1 MNVHVSEGKAV
12 SQGAVEYEK
21 LGAGTANG
29 QGGPDVSIIVP
40 CYNESA
46 NVRPLVEMLR
56 KVLDGRRWEVIFVDD
71 NSPDGTS
78 DVVRAL
84 AQEDSHVRGLCRIGR
99 RGLSSA
105 VIEGALSSSAQVVA
119 VMDGDLQHDESR
131 LPALIDAVAGGG
143 CDLAVGSRHVE
154 GGSNQGLANAWRH
167 ALSDGGIWLA
177 QRFMPVRLTDPM
189 SGFFAIRQDRFRQI
203 APFLAATGFKILLDL
218 VLSSPSPLKVQEIP
232 CGFRAR
238 VAGES
243 KLDVVV
249 MLQFGALLVDKLC
262 HGLVPLRFIAFC
274 GVGFAG
280 VLTNLLIMRL
290 ALLAGAD
297 FSFAQGVGTVVAMI
311 VNFFLDNTVTYRD
324 RRLKGAR
331 AARGLLLFILV
342 CSVGAV
348 ANIGIARLLYDQG
361 HMITEASVAGAIMA
375 AVWNYA
381 MSSTIVWRP

>member
-78 DVVRAL
+78 DVVRAF

-218 VLSSPSPLKVQEIP
+218 VLSSPTPLKVQEIP

-280 VLTNLLIMRL
+280 VLTNLVIMRL

-297 FSFAQGVGTVVAMI
+297 FSLAQGVGTVVAMI

-331 AARGLLLFILV
+331 AARGLLLFVLV

>member
-1 MNVHVSEGKAV
+1 MNVRVSEGKAV
-12 SQGAVEYEK
+12 SQGVGEYEK

-280 VLTNLLIMRL
+280 VLTNLVIMRL

-297 FSFAQGVGTVVAMI
+297 FSLAQGVGTVVAMI

>member
-12 SQGAVEYEK
+12 SQGVGEYEK

-84 AQEDSHVRGLCRIGR
+84 AQEDSRVRGLCRIGR

-189 SGFFAIRQDRFRQI
+189 SGFFCHQ
-203 APFLAATGFKILLDL
+203 
-218 VLSSPSPLKVQEIP
+218 
-232 CGFRAR
+232 
-238 VAGES
+238 AG
-243 KLDVVV
+243 
-249 MLQFGALLVDKLC
+249 
-262 HGLVPLRFIAFC
+262 
-274 GVGFAG
+274 
-280 VLTNLLIMRL
+280 
-290 ALLAGAD
+290 
-297 FSFAQGVGTVVAMI
+297 
-311 VNFFLDNTVTYRD
+311 
-324 RRLKGAR
+324 
-331 AARGLLLFILV
+331 
-342 CSVGAV
+342 
-348 ANIGIARLLYDQG
+348 
-361 HMITEASVAGAIMA
+361 
-375 AVWNYA
+375 
-381 MSSTIVWRP
+381 

>member
-1 MNVHVSEGKAV
+1 MNVRVSEGKAV
-12 SQGAVEYEK
+12 SQGVGEYEK

-84 AQEDSHVRGLCRIGR
+84 AQEDSRVRGLCRIGR

-218 VLSSPSPLKVQEIP
+218 VLSSPTPLKVQEIP

-280 VLTNLLIMRL
+280 VLTNLVIMRL

-297 FSFAQGVGTVVAMI
+297 FSLAQGVGTVVAMI

-331 AARGLLLFILV
+331 AARGLLLFVLV

>member
-1 MNVHVSEGKAV
+1 MNVRVSEGKAV
-12 SQGAVEYEK
+12 SQGVGEYEK

-84 AQEDSHVRGLCRIGR
+84 AQEDSRVRGLCRIGR

-218 VLSSPSPLKVQEIP
+218 VLSSPTPLKVQEIP

>member
-12 SQGAVEYEK
+12 SQGAVKYEK

-84 AQEDSHVRGLCRIGR
+84 AQEDSRVRGLCRIGR

-218 VLSSPSPLKVQEIP
+218 VLSSPTPLKVQEIP

-280 VLTNLLIMRL
+280 VLTNLVIMRL

-297 FSFAQGVGTVVAMI
+297 FSLAQGVGTVVAMI

-331 AARGLLLFILV
+331 AARGLLLFVLV

>member
-1 MNVHVSEGKAV
+1 MNVRVSEDKAV
-12 SQGAVEYEK
+12 SDSATEHERPGAAK
-21 LGAGTANG
+21 ADG

-40 CYNESA
+40 CYNERA

-84 AQEDSHVRGLCRIGR
+84 AQEDRRVRGLCRIGR

-131 LPALIDAVAGGG
+131 LPALIDAVAGGR

-189 SGFFAIRQDRFRQI
+189 SGFFAIRQDRFQQI

-218 VLSSPSPLKVQEIP
+218 VLSSPRPLKVQEIP

-262 HGLVPLRFIAFC
+262 RGLVPLRFIAFC
-274 GVGFAG
+274 GVGLAG
-280 VLTNLLIMRL
+280 VLTNLVIMRL
-290 ALLAGAD
+290 ALLCGAD
-297 FSFAQGVGTVVAMI
+297 FSLAQGVGTVVAMI

-324 RRLKGAR
+324 RRLKGVR
-331 AARGLLLFILV
+331 AARGLLLFMLV
-342 CSVGAV
+342 CSVGAI

-361 HMITEASVAGAIMA
+361 HMLTEASVAGAIMA

>member
-1 MNVHVSEGKAV
+1 MEHEKPETAKADR
-12 SQGAVEYEK
+12 
-21 LGAGTANG
+21 

-84 AQEDSHVRGLCRIGR
+84 AQEDSRVRGLCRIGR

-218 VLSSPSPLKVQEIP
+218 VLSSPTPLKVQEIP

-280 VLTNLLIMRL
+280 VLTNLVIMRL

-297 FSFAQGVGTVVAMI
+297 FSLAQGVGTVVAMI

-331 AARGLLLFILV
+331 AARGLLLFMLV

>member
-1 MNVHVSEGKAV
+1 
-12 SQGAVEYEK
+12 
-21 LGAGTANG
+21 
-29 QGGPDVSIIVP
+29 
-40 CYNESA
+40 
-46 NVRPLVEMLR
+46 MLR

-84 AQEDSHVRGLCRIGR
+84 AQEDSRVRGLCRIGR

-177 QRFMPVRLTDPM
+177 QRFMPARLTDPM

-218 VLSSPSPLKVQEIP
+218 VLSSPTPLKVQEIP

-280 VLTNLLIMRL
+280 VLTNLVIMRL

-297 FSFAQGVGTVVAMI
+297 FSLAQGVGTVVAMI

-331 AARGLLLFILV
+331 AARGLLLFMLV

>member
-1 MNVHVSEGKAV
+1 MSEGKEA
-12 SQGAVEYEK
+12 SQGVVEHEK
-21 LGAGTANG
+21 PETAKADR

-84 AQEDSHVRGLCRIGR
+84 AQEDSRVRGLCRIGR

-218 VLSSPSPLKVQEIP
+218 VLSSPTPLKVQEIP

-280 VLTNLLIMRL
+280 VLTNLVIMRL

-297 FSFAQGVGTVVAMI
+297 FSLAQGVGTVVAMI

-331 AARGLLLFILV
+331 AARGLLLFMLV

>member
-1 MNVHVSEGKAV
+1 MNESTDTMLSPIVMNNETH
-12 SQGAVEYEK
+12 
-21 LGAGTANG
+21 GAGVAEVNE
-29 QGGPDVSIIVP
+29 GPDVSIVVP

-46 NVRPLVEMLR
+46 NVRPLVDMLR
-56 KVLDGRRWEVIFVDD
+56 RVLEGRRWEVIFVDD

-84 AQEDSHVRGLCRIGR
+84 AQEDSRVRGLCRIGR

-177 QRFMPVRLTDPM
+177 QRFLPVRLTDPM
-189 SGFFAIRQDRFRQI
+189 SGFFAIRQDRFVQI

-218 VLSSPSPLKVQEIP
+218 VLSSPKPLKVQEIP

-262 HGLVPLRFIAFC
+262 HGLLPLRFIAFC
-274 GVGFAG
+274 GVGLAG
-280 VLTNLLIMRL
+280 VLTNLVIMQL
-290 ALLAGAD
+290 ALLGGAG
-297 FSFAQGVGTVVAMI
+297 FSVAQGVGTVVAMI
-311 VNFFLDNTVTYRD
+311 VNFFLDNTITYRD

-331 AARGLLLFILV
+331 AVRGLLLFLLV
-342 CSVGAV
+342 CSVGAI
-348 ANIGIARLLYDQG
+348 ANIGIAQMLYDQG
-361 HMITEASVAGAIMA
+361 RMITEASVAGAIMA

>member
-12 SQGAVEYEK
+12 SQGVGEYEK

-84 AQEDSHVRGLCRIGR
+84 AQEDSRVRGLCRIGR

-218 VLSSPSPLKVQEIP
+218 VLSSPTPLKVQEIP

-280 VLTNLLIMRL
+280 VLTNLVIMRL

-297 FSFAQGVGTVVAMI
+297 FSLAQGVGTVVAMI

-331 AARGLLLFILV
+331 AARGLLLFVLV

>member
-1 MNVHVSEGKAV
+1 MNVRVSEGKAV
-12 SQGAVEYEK
+12 SQGVGEYEK

-56 KVLDGRRWEVIFVDD
+56 KALDGRRWEVIFVDD

-218 VLSSPSPLKVQEIP
+218 VLSSPTPLKVQEIP

-280 VLTNLLIMRL
+280 VLTNLVIMRL

-297 FSFAQGVGTVVAMI
+297 FSLAQGVGTVVAMI

>member
-1 MNVHVSEGKAV
+1 MNVRVSEGKAV
-12 SQGAVEYEK
+12 SQGVGECEK

-84 AQEDSHVRGLCRIGR
+84 AQEDSRVRGLCRIGR

-218 VLSSPSPLKVQEIP
+218 VLSSPTPLKVQEIP

-280 VLTNLLIMRL
+280 VLTNLVIMRL

-297 FSFAQGVGTVVAMI
+297 FSLAQGVGTVVAMI